1 MEVSSIIRAQ
11 QSLKENFTF
20 STARGGRILIKKALI
35 VVALVKESGEK
46 KDAELER
53 EILEEL
59 SKAPHV
65 IPWMKKVLKVEVVEE
80 P

>member
-1 MEVSSIIRAQ
+1 LA
-11 QSLKENFTF
+11 
-20 STARGGRILIKKALI
+20 KKAII
-35 VVALVKESGEK
+35 VVALVKESEEK
-46 KDAELER
+46 RNVELER

>member
-1 MEVSSIIRAQ
+1 LA
-11 QSLKENFTF
+11 
-20 STARGGRILIKKALI
+20 KKAII
-35 VVALVKESGEK
+35 VVALVEESEEK
-46 KDAELER
+46 RNVELER

>member
-1 MEVSSIIRAQ
+1 MA
-11 QSLKENFTF
+11 
-20 STARGGRILIKKALI
+20 KKAIII
-35 VVALVKESGEK
+35 VGLVEESEEK
-46 KDAELER
+46 RNVELER

>member
-1 MEVSSIIRAQ
+1 LA
-11 QSLKENFTF
+11 
-20 STARGGRILIKKALI
+20 KKAIII
-35 VVALVKESGEK
+35 VGLVEESEEK
-46 KDAELER
+46 RNVELER

-65 IPWMKKVLKVEVVEE
+65 IPWMKKVLEVEVVEG